1 MIHPQDVPSSPEGHS
16 RSGAST
22 RALLAGIPARVHL
35 LGAGGA
41 GVSGAARI
49 LVEHGHRVS
58 AADRAASEHT
68 EQLQALG
75 VELLV
80 GRDACG
86 QLPMGVEL
94 VARSAAVPESDPAVQ
109 AAQARGVPVIKY
121 SELLSRLCPSG
132 RTLAVAGTH
141 GKTTTAWMSYHA
153 LAGIARGTQ
162 GASGAALPGALVGG
176 ICRQID
182 SNAVAV
188 EPGGWF
194 VVEACEYDRSFLALA
209 PRGAIVTNVEA
220 DHLDYYGTFE
230 ALESAFAH
238 FADRVH
244 PDGLLVLGKDV
255 PRLIEGSA
263 RCEVWR
269 LGREVKVRLL
279 AERTGYFA
287 LSLSTPRFALE
298 QVVLGVPGQFNVD
311 NAACALALTV
321 GLWSKAAGIEGSR
334 PAQLAAGGLERY
346 RGARR
351 RFEPWGELEGV
362 RVVHDYAHHP
372 TEVRVTLETA
382 RRVYP
387 GVPLAVLFQPHQH
400 SRTARFLEE
409 FAEALRFADA
419 VVVADVYGARAH
431 IDGANLAGARE
442 LVEALQARGVDARE
456 GGACGAAA
464 ALFARALPRPCAAL
478 VLGAGD
484 VVEVKHAL
492 LQELALRGAGAGGPG
507 R

>member
-1 MIHPQDVPSSPEGHS
+1 MRIHLVGVGGIGM
-16 RSGAST
+16 SG
-22 RALLAGIPARVHL
+22 L
-35 LGAGGA
+35 
-41 GVSGAARI
+41 ARI
-49 LVEHGHRVS
+49 LAARGDELSGSDRQPCALAFAKVGHD
-58 AADRAASEHT
+58 AANVPAGT
-68 EQLQALG
+68 
-75 VELLV
+75 ELLV
-80 GRDACG
+80 
-86 QLPMGVEL
+86 
-94 VARSAAVPESDPAVQ
+94 RSAAVRDDNPEVQ
-109 AAQARGVPVIKY
+109 EARARNVPVLKY
-121 SELLSRLCPSG
+121 AEMLGRLT
-132 RTLAVAGTH
+132 REKETIAVAGCH
-141 GKTTTAWMSYHA
+141 GKTTTTSMISYV
-153 LAGIARGTQ
+153 LSRAGFAPSFVCGGVITQLGTN
-162 GASGAALPGALVGG
+162 AAPGTGKHL
-176 ICRQID
+176 
-182 SNAVAV
+182 
-188 EPGGWF
+188 